1 MIRFRR
7 RHLLLGV
14 ACVLL
19 AEVSVAQARPTK
31 ASVCQAAKMKAV
43 AKKTTSVFAC
53 EARAAA
59 AGDEVDPGCLAAADD
74 KYWGSFAKLEARGGC
89 RTFGDA
95 APMAAR
101 IAAFERQ
108 MALALPPV
116 RRAPVCSA
124 VKLKAAARYVAALL
138 IMHADRRKAAKSTSL
153 IRSSEEAVG
162 ELDQTLGTVER
173 DASCRKT
180 GERDSIVERS
190 ESFVAAAV
198 EALWPL
204 SALGVSLGMPAG
216 WQIDPADLAD
226 GRITLTNFG
235 ARYGQGGSIPA
246 DGADIVMSSVPPPRA
261 LRPAEVL
268 ANDLRQPRI
277 TVTATD
283 TLTVGGEPAARAFY
297 FVNSGG
303 LVERH
308 VAVYVVHAGTSRTA
322 LYKFLLTYA
331 DGEPRAPEF
340 VSAFDQVLASVRFTP

>member
-1 MIRFRR
+1 MVRFRGR
-7 RHLLLGV
+7 YLLLGV

-19 AEVSVAQARPTK
+19 ADSVAQARPSK
-31 ASVCQAAKMKAV
+31 ATVCQAAKMKAV
-43 AKKTTSVFAC
+43 AKRTTSVFAC

-59 AGDEVDPGCLAAADD
+59 AGDPVEPGCIATTDD
-74 KYWGSFAKLEARGGC
+74 KYWGSFAKVEARGGC
-89 RTFGDA
+89 LTFGDA

-108 MALALPPV
+108 MALALHPA

-180 GERDSIVERS
+180 GERDGIVERS

-204 SALGVSLGMPAG
+204 SALGVSLGVPAG

-235 ARYGQGGSIPA
+235 ARYGQGGSIPTG
-246 DGADIVMSSVPPPRA
+246 GADIVMSTVSPPRS
-261 LRPAEVL
+261 LRPAEAL

-277 TVTATD
+277 TITATD
-283 TLTVGGEPAARAFY
+283 TLRVGGEPAARAFF

-303 LVERH
+303 VVERR
-308 VAVYVVHAGTSRTA
+308 VAVYVAHAGTSRTA
-322 LYKFLLTYA
+322 LYKFLLAYA